1 MIKSMTGFGR
11 CEYAKGERRFVVEMK
26 GVNHRY
32 LDVNIRM
39 PKKLNFFET
48 AIRNLLKQSV
58 QRGKVDIFISYEDL
72 SESQVA
78 LKYNETLAG
87 EYLRY
92 FHEMEESFGLEN
104 DIRVSTLSRCPEVLT
119 MEEQAVDEEELWNE
133 LKQALDGAIRQFV
146 ETRGTEGE
154 NLKKDLIEKLDGM
167 VKLADQIEERSPQI
181 LSEYRQKL
189 ETKVKELLADTQIE
203 EGRIAAEVVMFADK
217 ICTDE
222 EVVRLRSHILHMKET
237 LQSDESGIGRKLD
250 FIAQE
255 MNREANTIL
264 SKANDLET
272 SNIGIDLKT
281 EIEKV
286 REQIQNIDR
295 GGEKELENKG
305 ILIVVSGFSG
315 AGKGTIM
322 RALLD
327 KYEETYALS
336 VSATTRDP
344 RPGEVEGRE
353 YFFRTVEEFEKM
365 IAKEDL
371 IEYAKY
377 VDNYYGTP
385 RTYVEEQLERGRDV
399 ILEIEIQGALKV
411 KEKFPET
418 LLLFVT
424 PPSAAELKRR
434 LEGRGTETPEV
445 IASRMK
451 RAREEAEYMDR
462 YDYLIINDDLNEC
475 VEEMHQIIQGE
486 HRRSYRNNAFMEH
499 KKEDLKG
506 E

>member
-1 MIKSMTGFGR
+1 M
-11 CEYAKGERRFVVEMK
+11 
-26 GVNHRY
+26 
-32 LDVNIRM
+32 
-39 PKKLNFFET
+39 
-48 AIRNLLKQSV
+48 
-58 QRGKVDIFISYEDL
+58 
-72 SESQVA
+72 
-78 LKYNETLAG
+78 
-87 EYLRY
+87 
-92 FHEMEESFGLEN
+92 
-104 DIRVSTLSRCPEVLT
+104 
-119 MEEQAVDEEELWNE
+119 
-133 LKQALDGAIRQFV
+133 
-146 ETRGTEGE
+146 
-154 NLKKDLIEKLDGM
+154 
-167 VKLADQIEERSPQI
+167 
-181 LSEYRQKL
+181 
-189 ETKVKELLADTQIE
+189 
-203 EGRIAAEVVMFADK
+203 
-217 ICTDE
+217 
-222 EVVRLRSHILHMKET
+222 
-237 LQSDESGIGRKLD
+237 
-250 FIAQE
+250 
-255 MNREANTIL
+255 
-264 SKANDLET
+264 
-272 SNIGIDLKT
+272 
-281 EIEKV
+281 
-286 REQIQNIDR
+286 
-295 GGEKELENKG
+295 ENKG

-399 ILEIEIQGALKV
+399 ILEVEIQGALKV

-499 KKEDLKG
+499 MKEDLKG

>member
-1 MIKSMTGFGR
+1 M
-11 CEYAKGERRFVVEMK
+11 
-26 GVNHRY
+26 
-32 LDVNIRM
+32 
-39 PKKLNFFET
+39 
-48 AIRNLLKQSV
+48 
-58 QRGKVDIFISYEDL
+58 
-72 SESQVA
+72 
-78 LKYNETLAG
+78 
-87 EYLRY
+87 
-92 FHEMEESFGLEN
+92 
-104 DIRVSTLSRCPEVLT
+104 
-119 MEEQAVDEEELWNE
+119 
-133 LKQALDGAIRQFV
+133 
-146 ETRGTEGE
+146 
-154 NLKKDLIEKLDGM
+154 
-167 VKLADQIEERSPQI
+167 
-181 LSEYRQKL
+181 
-189 ETKVKELLADTQIE
+189 
-203 EGRIAAEVVMFADK
+203 
-217 ICTDE
+217 
-222 EVVRLRSHILHMKET
+222 
-237 LQSDESGIGRKLD
+237 
-250 FIAQE
+250 
-255 MNREANTIL
+255 
-264 SKANDLET
+264 
-272 SNIGIDLKT
+272 
-281 EIEKV
+281 
-286 REQIQNIDR
+286 
-295 GGEKELENKG
+295 ENKG

-322 RALLD
+322 KALLD

-336 VSATTRDP
+336 VSATTRAP

-385 RTYVEEQLERGRDV
+385 RAYVEEQLERGRDV

-499 KKEDLKG
+499 MKEDLKG